1 MLQVWFP
8 FNGTMENWGLDT
20 SAAIPDTYTPTY
32 IAGVAPGTY
41 GISVDG
47 KTTGTM
53 NFTSMINATN
63 WTMAYYIYMDST
75 VASVTSSADII
86 RWTMKVN
93 NEANVVV
100 RDEIATGNKGRHRIY
115 LVKETTVGANTN
127 ATIALTGTRS
137 TASDIWVHIVI
148 RKAND
153 YVDYFENGVRVQHID
168 CSTFESV
175 PSIIVGALQF
185 GQSTY
190 TMGGQLQDFRFYDNL
205 LTDIQIKALAHNAVK
220 ATIKKNEMELWM
232 PLRLSNN
239 FESYGTKKITATG
252 TAITYPGTDVNG
264 KTGKNPIFN
273 GSTSVINTDFN
284 WTPTTGWSIAAWVKH
299 TTATPNGTIVR
310 AATGQSPVF
319 DFNGSNGQVRCMYW
333 ISDSAQNTLNT
344 GYIPAQNVWHH
355 YVALWD
361 GSKIKFYVDGVLT
374 ATKDNCTETPY
385 NGTGTINIGYYN
397 WSEHM
402 FTGQIADVRLYN
414 YAISDETI
422 YNLSLGKVAHFLLNG
437 MQMTSDDKTE
447 YSIIHPDKHGVATKV
462 LTAAVSK
469 IAVSPRYQY
478 SYKCNGSSGYIKI
491 QPANECI
498 NINDEFSISLWAYAA
513 DWTTCWGSASGAAI
527 LSAVQTYGYA
537 FRLNGAKTASGV
549 KLCAYHYLNGFKTAG
564 IELTS
569 ITPGWHHFTLTVDGY
584 SVAFYLDGVLIQAS
598 QALATKTVITQRN
611 TAFIG
616 MESGGSRAA
625 SNSQFTGQVSDIEYF
640 AKCLTLADIQKLYA
654 KGHIPIAT
662 AS

>member
-8 FNGTMENWGLDT
+8 FNGTMENWGFDT
-20 SAAIPDTYTPTY
+20 SAAVPSTYTPTY
-32 IAGVAPGTY
+32 VTGVETGTQ
-41 GISVDG
+41 GISTDG
-47 KTTGTM
+47 HNTGYM
-53 NFTSMINATN
+53 NFTSMLQATT
-63 WTMAYYIYMDST
+63 WSISYYLYMDST
-75 VASVTSSADII
+75 IASVTSNSADVY
-86 RWTMKVN
+86 RLVMS
-93 NEANVVV
+93 ANGQATVAF
-100 RDEIATGNKGRHRIY
+100 RDEIAVASKGTHRIY
-115 LVKETTVGANTN
+115 FVKDSTVGSTST
-127 ATIALTGTRS
+127 TINLTGTRS
-137 TASDIWVHIVI
+137 TAKDTWVHIVI
-148 RKAND
+148 TKSND
-153 YVDYFENGVRVQHID
+153 YLDYWENGVRLQHVA

-175 PSIIVGALQF
+175 PSVITNGVQF
-185 GQSTY
+185 GLSTY
-190 TMGGQLQDFRFYDNL
+190 ITGGHLQDWRFYDEV
-205 LTDIQIKALAHNAVK
+205 LTEDQIKALAHNAVK
-220 ATIKKNEMELWM
+220 AITKKNEMELWM
-232 PLRLSNN
+232 PLRLTNN

-252 TAITYPGTDVNG
+252 TAITYPGTDANG

-273 GSTSVINTDFN
+273 GSTSVINTDFE
-284 WTPTTGWSIAAWVKH
+284 WKPTTGWSIAAWVKH
-299 TTATPNGTIVR
+299 TAATPNGTIVR
-310 AATGQSPVF
+310 ATSASPIF

-333 ISDSAQNTLNT
+333 ISDSAQNVLNT

-374 ATKDNCTETPY
+374 ATKDNCTEAPY
-385 NGTGTINIGYYN
+385 NAGTINIGYYN
-397 WSEHM
+397 WSGHM

-414 YAISDETI
+414 YAISNETI

-437 MQMTSDDKTE
+437 MQMTNDDKTE

-549 KLCAYHYLNGFKTAG
+549 KLCAYHYLSGFKTAG

-598 QALATKTVITQRN
+598 QALVTKTVITQRN

-616 MESGGSRAA
+616 MESGGSSAA
-625 SNSQFTGQVSDIEYF
+625 SNTQFTGQVSDIEYF

-654 KGHIPIAT
+654 KGHIPIAA